1 MEVHSNSGR
10 FPSLSL
16 IPSPSRVILALTV
29 IITLISRTQ
38 LCLLWLRLSGLQL
51 LRGSYRNENYS

>member
-10 FPSLSL
+10 FPSLSV

-29 IITLISRTQ
+29 IITLYHVPNSACCGFV
-38 LCLLWLRLSGLQL
+38 CLV
-51 LRGSYRNENYS
+51 YNC